1 VAKASPV
8 VPPAFIPADLRQ
20 PSRHGALNPRGAWF
34 IVRKNKLFVCCN
46 AASFSL
52 PFTSDPILFWKSTA
66 SIATGTQRILPRA
79 ELN

>member
-1 VAKASPV
+1 M
-8 VPPAFIPADLRQ
+8 
-20 PSRHGALNPRGAWF
+20 
-34 IVRKNKLFVCCN
+34 CCN